1 MMLRNSREG
10 LGGQAPENA
19 FEMIDERSGAVLG
32 SCVATP
38 EERSGLFPER
48 PYHVRLDLSGD
59 ESVLYKLL
67 GAALARARALCAA
80 DGRPARI
87 YAHCAPED
95 QKTLAILKECGFR
108 DDDGLVRLTAR
119 TPLKGFPAKAPTGCV
134 VVQDAL
140 EDEREQRYFMERYEE
155 FTGKSLSLSQL
166 EAMIHREGFRRI
178 LTVAPTGMAGEVL
191 VWKDGH
197 RGVVEFFDT
206 ARRWRNLG
214 VAGYMLKLAFEY
226 LQSLDAW
233 ELRADVRAKAP
244 YALHTLERV
253 GLVQTE
259 LLERYP
265 GIDL

>member
-140 EDEREQRYFMERYEE
+140 EDER
-155 FTGKSLSLSQL
+155 
-166 EAMIHREGFRRI
+166 
-178 LTVAPTGMAGEVL
+178 
-191 VWKDGH
+191 
-197 RGVVEFFDT
+197 
-206 ARRWRNLG
+206 
-214 VAGYMLKLAFEY
+214 
-226 LQSLDAW
+226 
-233 ELRADVRAKAP
+233 
-244 YALHTLERV
+244 
-253 GLVQTE
+253 
-259 LLERYP
+259 
-265 GIDL
+265 